1 MIELRRPPFGNDTV
15 FLWLETDMETH
26 EPSVKLMS
34 SVNGVISLEG
44 RFYPNGTAY
53 LTDVGYFKVWK

>member
-1 MIELRRPPFGNDTV
+1 
-15 FLWLETDMETH
+15 METH

-44 RFYPNGTAY
+44 RFYPNGKAY
-53 LTDVGYFKVWK
+53 LTGVGYFKVWK